1 MLLDVR
7 PKPESTKL
15 LVKSATT
22 IPTTMEEHQKHT
34 TMSDEH
40 LAQISKTQT
49 DILAAIRETQAMQAT
64 ILSILERPALD
75 KAKADAAQAEAIRTL
90 GAAYASGDLGH
101 VSG

>member
-1 MLLDVR
+1 
-7 PKPESTKL
+7 
-15 LVKSATT
+15 
-22 IPTTMEEHQKHT
+22 MEEHQKHT

-75 KAKADAAQAEAIRTL
+75 KAKADAAQAEAIRDL